1 MFQVYVPHRCACE
14 CDHASKASCVA
25 RGWDWDPRLC
35 QCGCPSHGQPYP
47 TCPSGYIFDYLE
59 RCKCVDKRAVII
71 WDAGYE
77 EEVVFVVTLLGF
89 ISLIVSLAQCYRRR
103 VGLFKHLRPGP
114 GKLNDVIET
123 LNIAEHHGHSSSK
136 RSRIISEDLKTIE
149 EENIEL
155 LSVKKEDDT

>member
-1 MFQVYVPHRCACE
+1 MV
-14 CDHASKASCVA
+14 

-35 QCGCPSHGQPYP
+35 QCSCPSHGLPYP
-47 TCPSGYIFDYLE
+47 ACPTGYIFDYLE
-59 RCKCVDKRAVII
+59 QCKCVDKRASS
-71 WDAGYE
+71 WEAGSA

-103 VGLFKHLRPGP
+103 IGLFKHLRPGP

-123 LNIAEHHGHSSSK
+123 LNIADHHGSSK
-136 RSRIISEDLKTIE
+136 RSRIVSEDLKTIE

-155 LSVKKEDDT
+155 LSVKKEDET